1 MSEFEHLHVHT
12 QYSLLE
18 SAARVKDLCVRAKEA
33 KSRVVA
39 MTDHGNLHG
48 VIDLYKKAKEAG
60 VRPAFGCELAFAL
73 PPDVA
78 KLVPDKV
85 AARAHYH
92 LVLLARNKSGF
103 ANLVELVSEAWLTG
117 GSTPHATLEMLA
129 AHAPG
134 LTVLSGCLG
143 GVAPQAVLWGAPAA
157 GRLALSA
164 LREATEPGQLFVE
177 LQDHGL
183 REQAVVNAVL
193 AGLARELELPLVAT
207 NDVHYV
213 APTDVIAHRLLGC
226 IAGGTTL
233 DESDRTF
240 HHAEQMW
247 LKPAEAM
254 AATGL
259 RAYPDALRNTLEV
272 ASRIEAVDP
281 TAKPMLPKF
290 RDADGRVIDDEAGY
304 FTRLCWDGLARRIA
318 QLRARGVKLDEPVYR
333 ARLEFEVAMIV
344 RMGFPG
350 YFLIVQDF
358 INWAKSNGV
367 PVGPGRGSGA
377 GSLAAYSLGITDL
390 DPIALNLL
398 FERFLNPD
406 RVSMPDFDIDFCQF
420 RRDRVI
426 EYVRGKYG
434 AHAVGQIATFQMLK
448 SKSVVRDVGRAM
460 GFPLRDVDGVARL
473 IPDPVMGRAV
483 SIAEALAQVPELAS
497 LHTNQPATRELLA
510 RAQQVENLNRHAGT
524 HAAGVVLSDGP
535 LWQRVPVF
543 RGSNGELVTQY
554 AMEAVEMAGLV
565 KFDFLGLTTLS
576 VIDFTRQLVDQRPD
590 RAGLPPFDIGA
601 IPMDDAPTFALLQSG
616 LTAGVFQLESSGMQ
630 KLFRDLQ
637 PTCFDDISA
646 AVALYRPGPLGAGM
660 VGDFVSRKH
669 GRTAV
674 EYPHPS
680 LEPILAP
687 TYGVVVYQEQVM
699 QVARTMAGYT
709 LGAADLLRRAMGKK
723 KPEEMAKQRAT
734 FVAGSLANGHTEE
747 FANKIFDMLEYFSG
761 YGFNRC
767 VHGDTLVTHADTG
780 EVVRVVDMVGRSD
793 FRVHALGD
801 DWKLHARRVTAVMS
815 NGVKPT
821 YRLRTARG
829 KEIVAT
835 GNHPFRTWSGWTR
848 LDELK
853 HGDLIAT
860 ARRTPCDAQARAV
873 EHELVALAWL
883 LTEGNTCHPSSLYFF
898 NNNKAIVDDF
908 VRVASCFP
916 NSVARAY
923 MRGHKYEVC
932 VNTGKKS
939 SYLKRPENERRS
951 GMYHWAKSLGILGLK
966 APQKSVPPVV
976 FTYRDA
982 DLELFVGRLWSGD
995 GHITEGTHLRP
1006 YFATASKQFA
1016 LDVSMLL
1023 LRLGIGST
1031 TAHKTFRTKG
1041 GTYYGYTVHVN
1052 GEGSLDAF
1060 MARVAPHCLGLES
1073 QVALITSMIARTA
1086 RDKSSND
1093 VIPEPV
1099 REIVAREREKAG
1111 VTWNVLEAR
1120 SDASMKCFTG
1130 KGTAGK
1136 TGFRR
1141 SIVERVG
1148 TALGSDELVALG
1160 TSDVYWEEVISIEPA
1175 EDVET
1180 FDLTVEE
1187 DHNFVADG
1195 IVVHNSHSAAYGLL
1209 TYQTAY
1215 LKAHYPVEF
1224 LVGTL
1229 TADLGKADKV
1239 LGTIVEARRMG
1250 VAVLPPDVDE
1260 SAQAFTVVY
1269 PADGG
1274 APRIR
1279 FGLGGMKGVGDV
1291 AVAAILEA
1299 RASGP
1304 FVDLFD
1310 FCARVD
1316 PGRAT
1321 QPVLETLLAAG
1332 AFDTLLR
1339 RAGVSRAQGFAA
1351 LPGARARGKSA
1362 AQERRGQQER
1372 LFSLDAVLG
1381 PTEYPDAAPWDVG
1394 EMLRRERAALGFYLS
1409 AHPLDRYASD
1419 MERPV
1424 GAQTTAIPE
1433 FADGEDVM
1441 IAGVLEDVRE
1451 IVTQHKAKMA
1461 FAQLED
1467 RFGRC
1472 EVILRPKVYAA
1483 MREAG
1488 IATPGSAIYVFGR
1501 VQIDRRAA
1509 EEAGDDA
1516 PTADLPR
1523 NIAADRVLPLGDA
1536 LRERARG
1543 VVLRLPDGDRA
1554 RLRGIRTILEAHP
1567 GGHPVV
1573 AVTRGADG
1581 AETVVARS
1589 EVRVDGSDAL
1599 LAEIEQTLGDSVASR
1614 PRDAH
1619 GGETR

>member
-1 MSEFEHLHVHT
+1 MRDEASVTEFEHLHVHT

-18 SAARVKDLCVRAKEA
+18 SAARVKDLCARAKES

-48 VIDLYKKAKEAG
+48 VIDLYKKSKDAG

-78 KLVPDKV
+78 KLVPDKA

-92 LVLLARNKSGF
+92 LVLLARNKVGF
-103 ANLVELVSEAWLTG
+103 GNLVELVSEAWLTG
-117 GSTPHATLEMLA
+117 GDAPRATLDMLA

-134 LTVLSGCLG
+134 LMVLSGCLG
-143 GVAPQAVLWGAPAA
+143 GIAPQAVLWGAPAG
-157 GRLALSA
+157 GRLALAA
-164 LREATEPGQLFVE
+164 LRAATEPGQLFVE

-183 REQAVVNAVL
+183 REQGVVNGVL
-193 AGLARELELPLVAT
+193 AGLARELDLPLVAT

-213 APTDVIAHRLLGC
+213 APGDAVAHRLLGC
-226 IAGGTTL
+226 IASGTTL

-247 LKPAEAM
+247 LKPPEAM

-259 RAYPDALRNTLEV
+259 GAYPDALRNTLEV
-272 ASRIEAVDP
+272 ASRVEAIDP

-290 RDADGRVIDDEAGY
+290 RDAAGRVIDDEAGY
-304 FTRLCWDGLARRIA
+304 FTRLCWEGLARRIA
-318 QLRARGVKLDEPVYR
+318 QLRARGAAIDEPVYR

-460 GFPLRDVDGVARL
+460 GFPIRDVDAVARL

-483 SIAEALAQVPELAS
+483 SISEALAQVPELAA
-497 LHTNQPATRELLA
+497 LHAAQPATRELLG

-543 RGSNGELVTQY
+543 RGTNGELVTQY
-554 AMEAVEMAGLV
+554 AMEAVELAGLV

-601 IPMDDAPTFALLQSG
+601 IPMDDAPTFALLQTG
-616 LTAGVFQLESSGMQ
+616 LTAGVFQLESTGMQ
-630 KLFRDLQ
+630 KLFRDLH
-637 PTCFDDISA
+637 PDRFEDIVA

-660 VGDFVSRKH
+660 VQDFVARKNGRAPIEHLH
-669 GRTAV
+669 GNLADV
-674 EYPHPS
+674 
-680 LEPILAP
+680 LEP
-687 TYGVVVYQEQVM
+687 TYGVITYQEQVM
-699 QVARTMAGYT
+699 MVARRIAGYT

-723 KPEEMAKQRAT
+723 KPEEMAKHRAT
-734 FVAGSLANGHTEE
+734 FLEGAQKNGHSEE
-747 FANKIFDMLEYFSG
+747 FATKLFDMLSYFAD

-767 VHGDTLVTHADTG
+767 VHADTLVANPVTG
-780 EVVRVVDMVGRSD
+780 ELVRIADIATRRD
-793 FRVHALGD
+793 FHVYAMNSRGWLE
-801 DWKLHARRVTAVMS
+801 ARRVLSVIG
-815 NGVKPT
+815 NGVRQVF
-821 YRLRTARG
+821 RLVTRLAGREILATA
-829 KEIVAT
+829 
-835 GNHPFRTWSGWTR
+835 NHPFFTPHGWTR
-848 LDELK
+848 LD
-853 HGDLIAT
+853 
-860 ARRTPCDAQARAV
+860 
-873 EHELVALAWL
+873 
-883 LTEGNTCHPSSLYFF
+883 
-898 NNNKAIVDDF
+898 
-908 VRVASCFP
+908 
-916 NSVARAY
+916 
-923 MRGHKYEVC
+923 
-932 VNTGKKS
+932 
-939 SYLKRPENERRS
+939 
-951 GMYHWAKSLGILGLK
+951 
-966 APQKSVPPVV
+966 
-976 FTYRDA
+976 
-982 DLELFVGRLWSGD
+982 
-995 GHITEGTHLRP
+995 HLRP
-1006 YFATASKQFA
+1006 GDAVMVATIETGSATD
-1016 LDVSMLL
+1016 DVAWDTDQ
-1023 LRLGIGST
+1023 RLGFDVVSAIDPAG
-1031 TAHKTFRTKG
+1031 
-1041 GTYYGYTVHVN
+1041 
-1052 GEGSLDAF
+1052 DA
-1060 MARVAPHCLGLES
+1060 
-1073 QVALITSMIARTA
+1073 
-1086 RDKSSND
+1086 
-1093 VIPEPV
+1093 
-1099 REIVAREREKAG
+1099 
-1111 VTWNVLEAR
+1111 
-1120 SDASMKCFTG
+1120 
-1130 KGTAGK
+1130 
-1136 TGFRR
+1136 
-1141 SIVERVG
+1141 
-1148 TALGSDELVALG
+1148 
-1160 TSDVYWEEVISIEPA
+1160 
-1175 EDVET
+1175 ET

-1187 DHNFVADG
+1187 DHNFVANG
-1195 IVVHNSHSAAYGLL
+1195 IVVHNSHSAAYALL

-1215 LKAHYPVEF
+1215 LKTHYPVEF

-1269 PADGG
+1269 PTDGSP
-1274 APRIR
+1274 PRIR

-1304 FVDLFD
+1304 FIDLFD

-1321 QPVLETLLAAG
+1321 QPVLETLLSAG

-1351 LPGARARGKSA
+1351 LPSARARGKSA
-1362 AQERRGQQER
+1362 AQERRGAQER
-1372 LFSLDAVLG
+1372 LFALEAVLG
-1381 PTEYPDAAPWDVG
+1381 PTEYPEAAPWDVS
-1394 EMLRRERAALGFYLS
+1394 EVLRRERAALGFYLS
-1409 AHPLDRYASD
+1409 AHPLDRYDSD

-1424 GAQTTAIPE
+1424 GALTTAIPE

-1467 RFGRC
+1467 RQGRC
-1472 EVILRPKVYAA
+1472 EVILRPKIYAA

-1488 IATPGSAIYVFGR
+1488 IAAPGSAVYVFGR

-1523 NIAADRVLPLGDA
+1523 NIAADRVLPLGEA

-1543 VVLRLPDGDRA
+1543 VVLRLPSADRGH
-1554 RLRGIRTILEAHP
+1554 LRGVRAILEAYP

-1573 AVTRGADG
+1573 AVTRGDDG
-1581 AETVVARS
+1581 RETVLARS
-1589 EVRVDGSDAL
+1589 ELRVDGSDAM
-1599 LAEIEQTLGDSVASR
+1599 LAAIEKEMADGVAR
-1614 PRDAH
+1614 GPADAH
-1619 GGETR
+1619 GITPR